1 MEQNIKNKTGL
12 DKTIFWMLKSL
23 LCSYV
28 VTGILLLIL
37 AGILYKFNLD
47 EAKVT
52 AGILII
58 YILSAFAG
66 GVVIGKTAC
75 RDFLCGASC
84 TRVIW
89 TISVDSGQRIGT
101 GDNVSCMCRRG
112 NGRRND
118 FVIDFS
124 DRFREKKLF

>member
-52 AGILII
+52 AGI
-58 YILSAFAG
+58 
-66 GVVIGKTAC
+66 
-75 RDFLCGASC
+75 
-84 TRVIW
+84 
-89 TISVDSGQRIGT
+89 
-101 GDNVSCMCRRG
+101 
-112 NGRRND
+112 
-118 FVIDFS
+118 
-124 DRFREKKLF
+124 

>member
-58 YILSAFAG
+58 YVLSAFAG
-66 GVVIGKTAC
+66 E
-75 RDFLCGASC
+75 
-84 TRVIW
+84 
-89 TISVDSGQRIGT
+89 SGQRIGT
-101 GDNVSCMCRRG
+101 GDNVSCMCRWG
-112 NGRRND
+112 NGWRND

>member
-58 YILSAFAG
+58 YVLSAFAG
-66 GVVIGKTAC
+66 GFVIGKITGTKKFFWGLLVGIFYAVLLVLVSFGLY
-75 RDFLCGASC
+75 RSC
-84 TRVIW
+84 LLYT
-89 TISVDSGQRIGT
+89 SVDAFIPANRK
-101 GDNVSCMCRRG
+101 NCREAA
-112 NGRRND
+112 
-118 FVIDFS
+118 ICWQ
-124 DRFREKKLF
+124 

>member
-37 AGILYKFNLD
+37 YKFNLD

-58 YILSAFAG
+58 YVLSAFAG
-66 GVVIGKTAC
+66 GFVIGKITGTKKFFWGLLVGIFYAVLLVLVSFGLY
-75 RDFLCGASC
+75 RSIQGSVSELVTTFLVCAGGGM
-84 TRVIW
+84 VGVM
-89 TISVDSGQRIGT
+89 IS
-101 GDNVSCMCRRG
+101 
-112 NGRRND
+112 
-118 FVIDFS
+118 
-124 DRFREKKLF
+124 